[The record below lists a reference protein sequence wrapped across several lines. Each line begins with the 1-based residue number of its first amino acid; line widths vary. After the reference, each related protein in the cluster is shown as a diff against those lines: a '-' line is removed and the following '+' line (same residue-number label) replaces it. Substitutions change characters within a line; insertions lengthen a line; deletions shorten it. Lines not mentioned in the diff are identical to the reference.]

1 MTLYEITARAAS
13 LLRLGDAEDEMAAH
27 RDYELNGGEEP
38 TLGEDAQILIESAN
52 TVIGEIACDFLPLKC
67 VEDVTVGEDKA
78 IRLASLQNEI
88 CDIFALK
95 DGSGKPVR
103 FESFY
108 DRLVVAKSGTYR
120 LAYSKMPPEY
130 RLSDTVCYTKTIIST
145 DVIAF
150 GTARDFCLIS
160 GRTDEANIWEQRF
173 KAELE
178 SKIMPKS
185 LQKMKAR
192 GWY

>member
-1 MTLYEITARAAS
+1 MTLYEIAARAAS
-13 LLRLGDAEDEMAAH
+13 LLRLGDAEDEMRAH
-27 RDYELNGGEEP
+27 KIYETEGGEEP

-52 TVIGEIACDFLPLKC
+52 TVIGEIASDFLPLKC
-67 VEDVTVGEDKA
+67 IEEVETNEKGEILLSA
-78 IRLASLQNEI
+78 LSNEI
-88 CDIFALK
+88 CDIFALR
-95 DGSGKPVR
+95 DSRGKPVR
-103 FESFY
+103 FDSHY
-108 DRLVVAKSGTYR
+108 DRLIVNAKGRYR
-120 LAYSKMPPEY
+120 LIYSKMPPEY
-130 RLSDTVCYTKTIIST
+130 ALSDTVCYTNTIIST

-173 KAELE
+173 KVELE